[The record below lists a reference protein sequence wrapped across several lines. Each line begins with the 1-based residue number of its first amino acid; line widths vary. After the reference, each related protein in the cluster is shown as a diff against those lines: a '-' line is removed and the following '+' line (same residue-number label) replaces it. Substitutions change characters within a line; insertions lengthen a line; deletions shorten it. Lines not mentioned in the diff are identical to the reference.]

1 MTNKNKRLSGIFIVG
16 CLFGCLRGSG
26 CRACFVPGS
35 LDQSIRSVKGLRSA
49 RSKLAE

>member
-16 CLFGCLRGSG
+16 CLLAVGVAVAAELASSG
-26 CRACFVPGS
+26 I

-49 RSKLAE
+49 KSKLAE

>member
-16 CLFGCLRGSG
+16 CLLAACVAVAAELASSGIFGS
-26 CRACFVPGS
+26 
-35 LDQSIRSVKGLRSA
+35 SIRSVKGLRSA

>member
-16 CLFGCLRGSG
+16 CLLAVGVAVAAEL
-26 CRACFVPGS
+26 PGS

-49 RSKLAE
+49 KSKLAE

>member
-16 CLFGCLRGSG
+16 CLLAVGVAVQSLPL
-26 CRACFVPGS
+26 PGS